1 MTYQEKLKFA
11 EDVAVELKKGVSVE
25 KIEEGL
31 RSKGLYNLDVDKVLF
46 SARSIIEDEFGPKIK
61 KYMLEGTLEKNASEF
76 GILDISTF
84 ENLKDRS
91 KRVIIEETSKKVKE
105 LAAGDMSDESII
117 KETISPCVSENEIKV
132 QIENYRQYIET
143 PKGDEKNKYLVIAIS
158 TLIPG
163 LGILIYQVVNG
174 GRIRLAVALV
184 VFGLINIF
192 RAYTPKGVQNYHK

>member
-91 KRVIIEETSKKVKE
+91 KRVIIEETNKKVKE
-105 LAAGDMSDESII
+105 LAAGDMSDEGII

-143 PKGDEKNKYLVIAIS
+143 PKGNEKYKYLVLAFS

-163 LGILIYQVVNG
+163 IALFMYITFYG
-174 GRIRLAVALV
+174 GRIGFAYLLIG
-184 VFGLINIF
+184 FGFANLYK
-192 RAYTPKGVQNYHK
+192 AYTPKGVIDVYK